1 MLSMGLQ
8 VSFGAVAASAR
19 SPGRVALGL
28 AANYVL
34 VPAATVGLLHLFRP
48 DPLVAV
54 GFLILAVCPGAP
66 VAPPAATIARGDV
79 PWAVGLMVILGGLS
93 AVLSPA
99 LLGALLPCVAAG
111 GALAVDYLA
120 IASTLL
126 VAQLLPLAVGL

>member
-8 VSFGAVAASAR
+8 VTVGAVAASAR

-28 AANYVL
+28 AANFVL
-34 VPAATVGLLHLFRP
+34 VPAVTVGLLHLFRP

-66 VAPPAATIARGDV
+66 VAPPATAIARGDV

-93 AVLSPA
+93 AILSPV
-99 LLGALLPCVAAG
+99 LLGALVARVAPDSG
-111 GALAVDYLA
+111 LAVDYLA
-120 IASTLL
+120 IVRTLL
-126 VAQLLPLAVGL
+126 V